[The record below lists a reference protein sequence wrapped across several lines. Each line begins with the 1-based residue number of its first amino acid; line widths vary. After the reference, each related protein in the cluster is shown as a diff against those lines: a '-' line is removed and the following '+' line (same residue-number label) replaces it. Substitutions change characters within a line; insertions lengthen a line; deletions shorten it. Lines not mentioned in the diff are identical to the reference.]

1 MALPTSGPLSLS
13 DIQTE
18 FGGSNPISLSEYYA
32 GGSFVPAGTTGTYG
46 AVPSS
51 GAISIRNFYGTT
63 AVVIAFED
71 QSISDIQVIPDS
83 ALAGY
88 QINSNGRAYSIESS
102 SFITNELEQWATP
115 TSVANQYEVYAT
127 VLSGA
132 LQLTFGDVNTWL
144 SLGTTRDWYT
154 ERLTSGVNVVIL
166 SFDVRKIGT
175 TTVLDTWQV
184 TLEAA
189 LSA

>member
-1 MALPTSGPLSLS
+1 MALPSSGPLTLAN
-13 DIQTE
+13 IQTE

-71 QSISDIQVIPDS
+71 QYISDIQVIPES

-88 QINSNGRAYSIESS
+88 QINSNGRAYSIETS
-102 SFITNELEQWATP
+102 SFITNELEQWVTP

-127 VLSGA
+127 LLSGT
-132 LQLTFGDVNTWL
+132 LTFGDINVWR
-144 SLGTTRDWYT
+144 SLGTTRDWYI
-154 ERLTSGVNVVIL
+154 EQLVSGTKTTIL

-184 TLEAA
+184 TLEAM
-189 LSA
+189 LSS